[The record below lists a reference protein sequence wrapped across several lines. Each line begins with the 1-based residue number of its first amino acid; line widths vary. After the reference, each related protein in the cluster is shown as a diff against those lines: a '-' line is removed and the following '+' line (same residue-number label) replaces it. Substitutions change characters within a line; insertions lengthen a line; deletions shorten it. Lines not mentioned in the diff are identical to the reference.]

1 MANVALREA
10 RNKAHMSQ
18 HELARRIREAG
29 FKSGAATNG
38 CTPRMV
44 QRWES
49 GETRRPHARY
59 LLALESVLGQPV
71 ENLGFDADARHGM
84 DRARAL
90 SEAGLD
96 RGLPTPESAESYE
109 GYSGI
114 WLSDY
119 EYRSSG
125 RDETFHGRHYVML
138 LQRGARLMVRSL
150 PASKSGLSMDL
161 DVNGKVIT
169 GTWAESTD
177 PAGYYRGAVYTGA
190 LQLVEESAELLTGKW
205 VGFGKESDVNVGTW
219 SLSQVD
225 EHVDA
230 EAVERWNRDPGEGD
244 LSSPDIARAGRCNR
258 PALPIPS
265 ARPPTNHQ
273 CPS

>member
-10 RNKAHMSQ
+10 RTRAHMSQ
-18 HELARRIREAG
+18 VELARRVRETG
-29 FKSGAATNG
+29 FRTGADTSG

-71 ENLGFDADARHGM
+71 ENLGFDADVRYGM

-90 SEAGLD
+90 SESGLD
-96 RGLPTPESAESYE
+96 GGLPTPERAESYA

-125 RDETFHGRHYVML
+125 RDETFHGKHYVML
-138 LQRGARLMVRSL
+138 LQRASRLMVRSL
-150 PASKSGLSMDL
+150 PASPSMLSMDL

-169 GTWAESTD
+169 GTWAESTN
-177 PAGYYRGAVYTGA
+177 PSGYYRGAVYTGA
-190 LQLVEESAELLTGKW
+190 LQLLEQAADHLSGMW
-205 VGFGKESDVNVGTW
+205 VGFGKETEVNTGAW
-219 SLSQVD
+219 SLSRVD
-225 EHVDA
+225 EHVGP
-230 EAVERWNRDPGEGD
+230 EAVEQWNRVPGGEEEPMA
-244 LSSPDIARAGRCNR
+244 S
-258 PALPIPS
+258 
-265 ARPPTNHQ
+265 T
-273 CPS
+273 